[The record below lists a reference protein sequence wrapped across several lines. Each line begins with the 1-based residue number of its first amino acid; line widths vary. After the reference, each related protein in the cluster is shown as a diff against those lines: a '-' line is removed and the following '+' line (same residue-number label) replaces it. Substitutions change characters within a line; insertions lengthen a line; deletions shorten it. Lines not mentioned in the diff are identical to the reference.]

1 MSNSTFSGI
10 LSRKA
15 GMRRNSANVTV
26 SNHGNGSIIT
36 GMSPEGKVV
45 VIAETTNIDAIGES
59 TSMQSDAQDAV
70 VIETITTKTPESK
83 PKAAAHK
90 AAARKAAA
98 PKATAPK
105 ATAPKEAT
113 PKAAA
118 SKEATPKEASPKA
131 AAPKTSA
138 PKTAAPKPEAAA
150 PKAGKPRFTL
160 IQYSEKSLALFG
172 DTKSI
177 KEELKRIG
185 GRYNPHLHPFAKD
198 QSVPG
203 WVFSN
208 KAKQDLEDLIANC

>member
-45 VIAETTNIDAIGES
+45 VIAETTNIDAGIER

-70 VIETITTKTPESK
+70 VIETITTKAPESK
-83 PKAAAHK
+83 PKADAPKASAPKVAAPK
-90 AAARKAAA
+90 EAARKAGAPKTAASKDAA

-105 ATAPKEAT
+105 AE
-113 PKAAA
+113 
-118 SKEATPKEASPKA
+118 
-131 AAPKTSA
+131 
-138 PKTAAPKPEAAA
+138 APKPEADA
-150 PKAGKPRFTL
+150 PKTGKPRFTL

-172 DTKSI
+172 DTKTI

>member
-26 SNHGNGSIIT
+26 SNHDNGSIIT

-45 VIAETTNIDAIGES
+45 VIAETTNIDAGIER

-83 PKAAAHK
+83 PKAATPK
-90 AAARKAAA
+90 AATPKAAA
-98 PKATAPK
+98 PKATAHKAATPK
-105 ATAPKEAT
+105 TTAPKEAT
-113 PKAAA
+113 PKA
-118 SKEATPKEASPKA
+118 E
-131 AAPKTSA
+131 APKTSA
-138 PKTAAPKPEAAA
+138 PKTVAPKPEATA
-150 PKAGKPRFTL
+150 PKVGKPRFTL

-172 DTKSI
+172 DTKAI

-208 KAKQDLEDLIANC
+208 KAKQDLEDLIANY

>member
-45 VIAETTNIDAIGES
+45 VIAETTNIDAGIER

-83 PKAAAHK
+83 PKAAARKSAAPK
-90 AAARKAAA
+90 AAAPKDTAPKAAA
-98 PKATAPK
+98 PKAADPK
-105 ATAPKEAT
+105 PEATAPKT
-113 PKAAA
+113 
-118 SKEATPKEASPKA
+118 
-131 AAPKTSA
+131 
-138 PKTAAPKPEAAA
+138 
-150 PKAGKPRFTL
+150 GKPRFTM

-208 KAKQDLEDLIANC
+208 KAKQDLEDLIANR